1 MKVILKADVKGVGKA
16 GTILDVA
23 DGHAR
28 NFLLPRGLAEEATVG
43 NVAQLEGRRAA
54 KQKRDDKSLAEARAL
69 AATLASRPVTVRAKA
84 GEQGK
89 LFGAVTNTQIADA
102 VKAEFGIDLDRHK
115 LELGEP
121 IKAAGDHRCVAKIA
135 AGVTAAITVRVVT
148 A

>member
-16 GTILDVA
+16 GSILDVA

-28 NFLLPRGLAEEATVG
+28 NFLLPRGLAEEATTG
-43 NVAQLEGRRAA
+43 NLAQLEGRRAA
-54 KQKRDDKSLAEARAL
+54 KQKRDDKLLTDAKAL
-69 AATLASRPVTVRAKA
+69 AAMLESRPVTIRAKA

-89 LFGAVTNTQIADA
+89 LFGAVTNSQVADA
-102 VKAEFGIDLDRHK
+102 VRAEFGVELDRHK

-121 IKAAGDHRCVAKIA
+121 IKSAGNHRCVAKLAHGVSASIA
-135 AGVTAAITVRVVT
+135 VHVVT

>member
-16 GTILDVA
+16 GSILEVA

-28 NFLLPRGLAEEATVG
+28 NFLLPRGLAEEATTG

-54 KQKRDDKSLAEARAL
+54 KQKRDDKSLAEAKQL
-69 AATLASRPVTVRAKA
+69 AEKLESRPVTIRAKA

-89 LFGAVTNTQIADA
+89 LFGAVTSTQVADA
-102 VKAEFGIDLDRHK
+102 LKTEFGIDIDRHK
-115 LELGEP
+115 LELREP
-121 IKAAGDHRCVAKIA
+121 IKAAGDHHATARLALGVIAKI
-135 AGVTAAITVRVVT
+135 TIRVVN